1 MKTKLLSKDLLAFLR
16 KETNQNSEQKETTQ
30 TNPNKSVNNV
40 VGHVIPTSVQSIID
54 EAMPFLEPKEENL
67 SIELFPDEVHRMVM
81 KRKFYATF
89 EFSRLRK
96 FIFQTQ

>member
-1 MKTKLLSKDLLAFLR
+1 
-16 KETNQNSEQKETTQ
+16 
-30 TNPNKSVNNV
+30 
-40 VGHVIPTSVQSIID
+40 
-54 EAMPFLEPKEENL
+54 MPFLEPKEENL
-67 SIELFPDEVHRMVM
+67 SVELFPDEVHRMVM